1 MTILYKGQ
9 SFGSTR
15 PAVLRLAAMFSAQRS
30 QAFVDLVLWRDWLIE
45 QSSGFFA
52 VLSPLM
58 VFTAPRFDYQAK
70 SWEEEL
76 TTQPVSA
83 PQTQKQQVQT
93 SKIALLGGET
103 QPTMLS
109 SQHLSS
115 KFRPDQRGEKKGKKC
130 FWGGTDPT
138 PENIKFLG
146 IRSKPRF
153 FFRATVDPKIDSS
166 QNVEKTG
173 R

>member
-15 PAVLRLAAMFSAQRS
+15 PAVLRLAAMFSAQGS

-45 QSSGFFA
+45 QSSAFSA

-76 TTQPVSA
+76 TSQAVSA

-109 SQHLSS
+109 SQHLPS
-115 KFRPDQRGEKKGKKC
+115 KFRPDQGGEKKGKKC
-130 FWGGTDPT
+130 FWASGSNSRKYKVSG
-138 PENIKFLG
+138 NSVKASI
-146 IRSKPRF
+146 F
-153 FFRATVDPKIDSS
+153 FFEPPLIQKLTPAKM
-166 QNVEKTG
+166 
-173 R
+173 